1 MFKLFKNLSTKDK
14 IYVVICIVLIVF
26 QVWLELKMPD
36 YMSAITRLVQT
47 EGSKMSDILEQGAYM
62 LACAGGSLISAII
75 VGYFASLV
83 ASSFSATL

>member
-36 YMSAITRLVQT
+36 YMSAITRLAQT

-62 LACAGGSLISAII
+62 LVCA
-75 VGYFASLV
+75 
-83 ASSFSATL
+83 